1 MNEDEVSE
9 LKSEDRILRPPDER
23 EVNRIKPKLTLK
35 VQPVYMDPKP
45 DKGRQPNKALT
56 NSLCLKI
63 IGRVQLQ
70 HDSNELKIFMRD
82 KQMEATQVQWE
93 ARRLEERQIL
103 PVGGWWAAVLR

>member
-23 EVNRIKPKLTLK
+23 EVNWIKPKLTLK

-82 KQMEATQVQWE
+82 KQMEATSS
-93 ARRLEERQIL
+93 A
-103 PVGGWWAAVLR
+103 VGGPPS